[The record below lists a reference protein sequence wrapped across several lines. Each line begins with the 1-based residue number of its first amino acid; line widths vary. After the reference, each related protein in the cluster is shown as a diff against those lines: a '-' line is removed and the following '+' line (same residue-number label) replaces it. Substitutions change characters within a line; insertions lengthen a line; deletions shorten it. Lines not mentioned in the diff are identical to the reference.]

1 MRTRNF
7 ALRWAVL
14 PVLFTLGGCEL
25 DWMDLD
31 DDELLTATV
40 TVVLTADPADS
51 SWVGTDVLAVLTR
64 HSPTDTQ
71 VPGAS
76 VRITGESGRSLQ
88 LVEVPNGGGCQSD
101 TTGSLSDGTCYKAST
116 PSAHFAPGEK
126 LSLEIIAPN
135 GKTLSGTSTLPDT
148 FLPEQLSVRD
158 GHCRLNPDTSYE
170 IRWTRVEGG
179 WTYIAEARFTGL
191 PLSLWAS
198 RYPLHL
204 RTSWMASRSR
214 ADMVFPRALVEGGV
228 TRNAR
233 KAARRLET
241 GLPWGVTAD
250 LAVAAVDRNWANWIR
265 PGRYTSN
272 GEARIPSVFGDGTG
286 MFGTGTRW
294 MVTTEARAADEE
306 TGLVDCGLAEVG

>member
-1 MRTRNF
+1 MRTWNPAR
-7 ALRWAVL
+7 RWAVL

-64 HSPTDTQ
+64 HSPTD
-71 VPGAS
+71 
-76 VRITGESGRSLQ
+76 
-88 LVEVPNGGGCQSD
+88 
-101 TTGSLSDGTCYKAST
+101 SLSDGTCYKAST

-158 GHCRLNPDTSYE
+158 GHCRLHPDTSYE
-170 IRWTRVEGG
+170 IRWTPAEGG

-191 PLSLWAS
+191 PLSLWGSAA
-198 RYPLHL
+198 PLYL
-204 RTSWMASRSR
+204 RTSRMASRSR

-265 PGRYTSN
+265 PGRYYPN
-272 GEARIPSVFGDGTG
+272 GEVRIPSVFGNGTG

-294 MVTTEARAADEE
+294 MVTAGARAADEE
-306 TGLVDCGLAEVG
+306 TGLVDCGLAEVT